1 MGKLHFPRRG
11 VAIALVLL
19 AIVAALVL
27 LAVFAWPS
35 GPRTG
40 EARWVD
46 AGLLDAIPANQPLR
60 FAEERFWLVR
70 LSSGEVLAL
79 WQADPN
85 DGCTVPWRPDFDFLG
100 HKGWFRNP
108 CHAQT
113 YDLAGRCFAGPCP
126 RGLDRFPLE
135 VRDGRV
141 RVNVKATILGPPVDA
156 GAQPFAP

>member
-1 MGKLHFPRRG
+1 
-11 VAIALVLL
+11 VLL
-19 AIVAALVL
+19 AIVAALAL

-40 EARWVD
+40 EAHWVD
-46 AGLLDAIPANQPLR
+46 AGLLDAIPANQPVR
-60 FAEERFWLVR
+60 FAEDRFWLVK

-126 RGLDRFPLE
+126 RGLDRFPTE
-135 VRDGRV
+135 ITDGRV
-141 RVNVKATILGPPVDA
+141 RVNVREAVAGPPFDA
-156 GAQPFAP
+156 GAQPLAP